1 MSEIS
6 RNRSEGWQHAKIS
19 GHENEESF
27 GAFLMSNHDAQEAL
41 FLAKFDSGFRMQSL
55 GTVDV
60 DGAKKVPSLLGDITT
75 SKVDLMISWP
85 QASLNISLKKS
96 LSGQVWLV
104 SVDRFLAA
112 MDFYGASASED
123 VQKALSLFIGG
134 ANLNPY
140 SSEFALGLSHE
151 RNASPSIY
159 AQSAHQQ
166 RLLAVTLLKVF
177 PDEWFA
183 LLDYF
188 ETNIGL
194 ITWLMFAKG
203 LALDSND
210 EADLIVYNNVF
221 SRQNIFNITELMQ
234 LAQQRVKDSP
244 IQAGPRNGGSTLLLP
259 TGFMQMHHPQGENL
273 IQFHHKFSE
282 VFSLFSDA

>member
-1 MSEIS
+1 
-6 RNRSEGWQHAKIS
+6 
-19 GHENEESF
+19 
-27 GAFLMSNHDAQEAL
+27 
-41 FLAKFDSGFRMQSL
+41 
-55 GTVDV
+55 
-60 DGAKKVPSLLGDITT
+60 
-75 SKVDLMISWP
+75 
-85 QASLNISLKKS
+85 
-96 LSGQVWLV
+96 
-104 SVDRFLAA
+104 
-112 MDFYGASASED
+112 
-123 VQKALSLFIGG
+123 
-134 ANLNPY
+134 
-140 SSEFALGLSHE
+140 
-151 RNASPSIY
+151 
-159 AQSAHQQ
+159 
-166 RLLAVTLLKVF
+166 LKVF

>member
-123 VQKALSLFIGG
+123 VQKAIPRAQCFSFDLRAICPS
-134 ANLNPY
+134 AAP
-140 SSEFALGLSHE
+140 SSGY
-151 RNASPSIY
+151 P
-159 AQSAHQQ
+159 
-166 RLLAVTLLKVF
+166 
-177 PDEWFA
+177 
-183 LLDYF
+183 F
-188 ETNIGL
+188 EG
-194 ITWLMFAKG
+194 
-203 LALDSND
+203 
-210 EADLIVYNNVF
+210 F
-221 SRQNIFNITELMQ
+221 SR
-234 LAQQRVKDSP
+234 
-244 IQAGPRNGGSTLLLP
+244 
-259 TGFMQMHHPQGENL
+259 
-273 IQFHHKFSE
+273 
-282 VFSLFSDA
+282 

>member
-41 FLAKFDSGFRMQSL
+41 FLAKFDADFRMQSL

-60 DGAKKVPSLLGDITT
+60 DGARKVPSLLGDITT
-75 SKVDLMISWP
+75 SKVDLMITWP

-151 RNASPSIY
+151 RNATPSIY

-221 SRQNIFNITELMQ
+221 SRQNIFNITELVQM
-234 LAQQRVKDSP
+234 AQQRVKDSP

-282 VFSLFSDA
+282 VLSLFSDA